1 MFLGHFAVGFGAKK
15 AAPKTSL
22 GTLILAAVFL
32 DTLWPLFLLA
42 GLERVRIDPGNT
54 PVTPLDFEF
63 YPYSHSLLLAAAWS
77 VAFAGSYFV
86 LRRYRAGALVAGI
99 CVFSHWVLDF
109 VSHRP
114 DLPLLPGGSARAG
127 LGLWHSRPAT
137 IAVEGVLFAAGIAI
151 YARTTVARDRT
162 GRWALA
168 GLVAVLV
175 VSYFAN
181 LFGPPPPDV
190 TLIADAG
197 LAAGILLVAWG
208 YWIDRHREVRSG

>member
-22 GTLILAAVFL
+22 GTLILAAIFL
-32 DTLWPLFLLA
+32 DALWPLFLLT

-54 PVTPLDFEF
+54 PVTPLDFTF
-63 YPYSHSLLLAAAWS
+63 YPYSHSLLLAATWS
-77 VAFAGSYFV
+77 AAFAVVYF
-86 LRRYRAGALVAGI
+86 LARRYRAGAIVAGL

-114 DLPLLPGGSARAG
+114 DLPLAPGGSARAG
-127 LGLWHSRPAT
+127 LGLWFSRPAT
-137 IAVEGVLFAAGIAI
+137 IAVEGALFAAGIAI
-151 YARTTVARDRT
+151 YLQATVPRDRI

-168 GLVAVLV
+168 GLVAVLL

-197 LAAGILLVAWG
+197 LAAGILLVA
-208 YWIDRHREVRSG
+208 

>member
-15 AAPKTSL
+15 AAPKASL
-22 GTLILAAVFL
+22 GTLIFAALFL
-32 DTLWPLFLLA
+32 DTLWPLFLLT

-54 PVTPLDFEF
+54 PVTPLDFTF

-77 VAFAGSYFV
+77 AAFAAAYYA
-86 LRRYRAGALVAGI
+86 LRRYRAGAAVAGA
-99 CVFSHWVLDF
+99 CVLSHWVLDF

-114 DLPLLPGGSARAG
+114 DLPLAPGGSLRVG
-127 LGLWHSRPAT
+127 LGLWSSRPAT
-137 IAVEGVLFAAGIAI
+137 IAVELAMLAAGIAI
-151 YARTTVARDRT
+151 YLRTTVARDRI

-175 VSYFAN
+175 ASYALN

-208 YWIDRHREVRSG
+208 YWIDRHREARSG